1 MQLWRQSHCRT
12 VMETTQYIK
21 YYRLH
26 VLKKKTQYVCINPIL
41 SQMFA
46 SKNVFTRVPFTAVM
60 VYLIV
65 HDGALFGNDK
75 YFN

>member
-1 MQLWRQSHCRT
+1 MATEPLPDSYGNNPILQILPITC
-12 VMETTQYIK
+12 I
-21 YYRLH
+21 
-26 VLKKKTQYVCINPIL
+26 KKKPQYVCINPIL